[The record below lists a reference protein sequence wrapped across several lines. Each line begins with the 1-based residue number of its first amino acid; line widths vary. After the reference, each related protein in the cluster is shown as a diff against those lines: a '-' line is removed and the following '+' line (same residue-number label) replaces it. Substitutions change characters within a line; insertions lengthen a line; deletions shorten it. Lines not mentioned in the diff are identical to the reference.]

1 MKILLTIK
9 NKIPLPR
16 QKGNSFRHGLGAG
29 GGERAPVA
37 LCREPV
43 YVATPVG
50 AERSPLATSARRG
63 SGDQGVGRLAPQAN
77 KIPPLRG
84 APGFSAALIDQV
96 GKTIPENPGE

>member
-1 MKILLTIK
+1 MEILLTIK

-63 SGDQGVGRLAPQAN
+63 SGDQRVGTTKLTLPRRRDAVGGSRL
-77 KIPPLRG
+77 KDCL
-84 APGFSAALIDQV
+84 
-96 GKTIPENPGE
+96 